1 MDFYL
6 NALLTLHLFIYLF
19 ETCNL
24 IIDKIFRDFSF
35 NFFFFLGLYLD
46 LYDYRGYSPTWCL
59 EKFSRKGG
67 DQGLERSLGT
77 CKPKLTVK
85 N

>member
-6 NALLTLHLFIYLF
+6 NASWTLLFIYLF

-24 IIDKIFRDFSF
+24 IIDKIFRDFFYFIFLFWGCILTCMIIGDIVQLGVSRSF
-35 NFFFFLGLYLD
+35 LARVEIKVSNVRLGHAN
-46 LYDYRGYSPTWCL
+46 P
-59 EKFSRKGG
+59 
-67 DQGLERSLGT
+67 
-77 CKPKLTVK
+77 

>member
-6 NALLTLHLFIYLF
+6 NASWTLLFIYLF

-24 IIDKIFRDFSF
+24 IIDKIFRDFSL
-35 NFFFFLGLYLD
+35 NFFFFGLYLD
-46 LYDYRGYSPTWCL
+46 LYDYRGYSPTCCL

>member
-6 NALLTLHLFIYLF
+6 NASWTLLFIYLF

-24 IIDKIFRDFSF
+24 IIDKIFRDFSLNF
-35 NFFFFLGLYLD
+35 FFFFLGCIL
-46 LYDYRGYSPTWCL
+46 LYDYRGYSPTCCL